1 MKTYIQVKR
10 DEGDIFKK
18 HDSLQSYEVCE
29 VCHHLSKQK
38 FMNEENTNQSVVE
51 NYWAVNSE
59 L

>member
-18 HDSLQSYEVCE
+18 HDSLRSYE

-51 NYWAVNSE
+51 NYWVVNSE